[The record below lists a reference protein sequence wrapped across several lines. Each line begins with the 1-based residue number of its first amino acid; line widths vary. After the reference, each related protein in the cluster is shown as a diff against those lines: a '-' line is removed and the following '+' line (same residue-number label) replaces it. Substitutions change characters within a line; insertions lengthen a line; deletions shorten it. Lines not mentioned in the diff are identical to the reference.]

1 MQNEIF
7 ENQKQL
13 LQAIFNTDYKKSS
26 HSLLCVYDMRDS
38 ERLIAIF
45 VHSKDCARFL
55 GLTEA
60 SINSDVN
67 RGHWVRKRYKLVRI
81 FGKRNEYEWQRSEKF
96 AK

>member
-1 MQNEIF
+1 MKNEIKNEIF
-7 ENQKQL
+7 LNCKQL
-13 LQAIFNTDYKKSS
+13 IDTIFRTDYKKSS

-38 ERLIAIF
+38 ERLVAIF

-55 GLTEA
+55 GITEA

-81 FGKRNEYEWQRSEKF
+81 KGKREEYE
-96 AK
+96 